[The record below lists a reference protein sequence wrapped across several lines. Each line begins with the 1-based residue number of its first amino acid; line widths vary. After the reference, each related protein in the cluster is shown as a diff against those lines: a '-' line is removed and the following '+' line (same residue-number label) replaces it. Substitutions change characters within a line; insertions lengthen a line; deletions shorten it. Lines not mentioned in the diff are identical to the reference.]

1 MKVKVEAIEK
11 ELGKLWEAEAAS
23 ARGARVELFTLVALV
38 SEPRL
43 LDRANDVLAKVARA
57 HACRTIAAVWKPGA
71 TPELSADV
79 SLHKNPARKNE
90 ACADAVV
97 LEAIGEAREWI
108 PGNIERILLGDVP
121 ACVWW
126 VGDLPDA
133 DDLFDRMVRRADVVL
148 VNSAEMDLRDLE
160 KLAEIAQGAKSG
172 YAFMDLTWVRLRGL
186 QDLIARF
193 FDDQELRPYLD
204 GLKSVTLS
212 FNPRE
217 GEADAASTR
226 AGLLL
231 GWMASALGF
240 VPETAQW
247 TKRDGGADLV
257 VQREGS
263 KDPVALRFQHDPR
276 PGVHAG
282 SITRGE
288 IVCEANGKRARFSIE
303 RGSDPL
309 AVDWKVD
316 APGVVVPSQTLRIG
330 SHEESQ
336 LLIRS
341 LERPT
346 RDALLERSLV
356 AAARILKPIAPR
368 LSERPPRST

>member
-1 MKVKVEAIEK
+1 V
-11 ELGKLWEAEAAS
+11 
-23 ARGARVELFTLVALV
+23 
-38 SEPRL
+38 
-43 LDRANDVLAKVARA
+43 
-57 HACRTIAAVWKPGA
+57 HACRTIAAVWKAGA

-79 SLHKNPARKNE
+79 SLHKNSAKKNE

-97 LEAIGEAREWI
+97 LEATGAARDWI
-108 PGNIERILLGDVP
+108 PGNIERILLADVP

-133 DDLFDRMVRRADVVL
+133 DDLFERMVRRADAVL
-148 VNSAEMDLRDLE
+148 VNSAEMDLRDLG

-193 FDDQELRPYLD
+193 FDDPELRPYLD
-204 GLKSVTLS
+204 GLRKVTLS

-217 GEADAASTR
+217 GEKDVASTR

-231 GWMASALGF
+231 GWMASALGLS
-240 VPETAQW
+240 PETARW
-247 TKRDGGADLV
+247 TKSDKGGELTI
-257 VQREGS
+257 QREGQAQPITMS
-263 KDPVALRFQHDPR
+263 FVHDPR
-276 PGVHAG
+276 PGVHEG
-282 SITRGE
+282 SVTQGE
-288 IVCEANGKRARFSIE
+288 LLCELNGKRARFSIA

-309 AVDWKVD
+309 AVDWTVE
-316 APGVVVPSQTLRIG
+316 APDVVVPRQTLRIG

-346 RDALLERSLV
+346 RDGLLERSLV
-356 AAARILKPIAPR
+356 AAARILKTVAPR
-368 LSERPPRST
+368 LSDRPPRST